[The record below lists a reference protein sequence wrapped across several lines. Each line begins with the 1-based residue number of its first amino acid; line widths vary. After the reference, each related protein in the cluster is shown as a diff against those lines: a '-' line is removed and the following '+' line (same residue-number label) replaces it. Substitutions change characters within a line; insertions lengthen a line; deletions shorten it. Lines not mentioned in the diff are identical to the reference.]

1 MITDLLAAIWPAL
14 ATILLAIGM
23 MVFAICHL
31 LVLALICSA
40 FAVALGAGCGVY
52 LWLELR

>member
-1 MITDLLAAIWPAL
+1 VITDLLAAIWPAL